1 MNLIIFMSVS
11 GSICMVSSMLLQR
24 AERRF
29 SLYKWQDLLLKM
41 ALFLYLVPC
50 PLALM
55 VRRLWENEQRRAVG
69 AGLRDIRVSPYRA
82 SVLVSNDY
90 RITVNRGFWVFVAA
104 TAIALAVMLFRLSRE
119 VRGYLSGKK
128 AVMSADVYRKAD
140 IAEGELEELKEKV
153 RLRRNIQIYEISFP
167 GGAFTVGY
175 FHPVIMIP
183 ENLGR
188 QQRDIVLLHEMYH
201 IKRNDVLFK
210 FLAAAAVCIHWFNP
224 LIYLLP
230 GLVNRDC
237 ELNCDER
244 VIGNLSRE
252 ERLLYGRE
260 IYRQGALAQE
270 ERDVLVRLSGDRT
283 LTKTSL
289 IGERVKNIMKENRR
303 NISRTAKCLMGVLT
317 LVILIIS
324 SVPVFAY
331 DGVTVVRVYGEEE
344 VARERSE
351 NFSVSD
357 ILFTADDSCL
367 FTAEDIDIKYDRQ
380 FVDEDGNIYEVDL
393 NEGGRAGCAHPT
405 LKSGQCNE
413 HVKNNSGGCVVKTY
427 SAKYCVDCGSVFIG
441 ELISKTEYTKCPH

>member
-1 MNLIIFMSVS
+1 MSLIILMSVS
-11 GSICMVSSMLLQR
+11 GSLCMVSSMLLQR

-55 VRRLWENEQRRAVG
+55 VRRLWENEQRWAVG
-69 AGLRDIRVSPYRA
+69 TGLRDIRISPSRA
-82 SVLVSNDY
+82 AVLVSNDY

-104 TAIALAVMLFRLSRE
+104 TAIALAVILFRLFRE
-119 VRGYLSGKK
+119 VGGYLSGKK

-140 IAEGELEELKEKV
+140 IAERELDELKEKV

-183 ENLGR
+183 ENLER

-201 IKRNDVLFK
+201 IKRNDIMFK

-230 GLVNRDC
+230 GLVNRNC

-244 VIGNLSRE
+244 VIRNLSQE
-252 ERLLYGRE
+252 EKLLYGRE

-289 IGERVKNIMKENRR
+289 IGERVKNIMKESRR
-303 NISRTAKCLMGVLT
+303 DISRTAKCLMGVLT

-331 DGVTVVRVYGEEE
+331 DGVAVVDISGKEEMMQKQAE
-344 VARERSE
+344 K
-351 NFSVSD
+351 FPDSD
-357 ILFTADDSCL
+357 ILFTTNDSYL
-367 FTAEDIDIKYDRQ
+367 FETENIEIRYDRQ

-393 NEGGRAGCAHPT
+393 NEDGRAGCTHPT
-405 LKSGQCNE
+405 LLSGTYNV
-413 HVKNNSGGCVVKTY
+413 HKKNSTGGCTVETYAANWCSECGKT
-427 SAKYCVDCGSVFIG
+427 FIG
-441 ELISKTEYTKCPH
+441 DFISEARYAKCPH

>member
-1 MNLIIFMSVS
+1 MSLIIFMSVS

-50 PLALM
+50 PLALAA
-55 VRRLWENEQRRAVG
+55 RRFWEDAQKRATG
-69 AGLRDIRVSPYRA
+69 GLPDIRVSPYRA

-104 TAIALAVMLFRLSRE
+104 TAIALAVILFRLFRE
-119 VRGYLSGKK
+119 VGGYLSGKK

-210 FLAAAAVCIHWFNP
+210 FLSAAAVCIHWYNP

-270 ERDVLVRLSGDRT
+270 EMDVLVRLSGDRT

-331 DGVTVVRVYGEEE
+331 DGVTVVGIYGEEE
-344 VARERSE
+344 VVREQSE
-351 NFSVSD
+351 GFLGSD
-357 ILFTADDSCL
+357 IIFTADDSL
-367 FTAEDIDIKYDRQ
+367 LLEMGDTEIRFEQQ
-380 FVDEDGNIYEVDL
+380 FVDGEGNIYEVDL
-393 NEGGRAGCAHPT
+393 DESARAGCTHPT
-405 LKSGQCNE
+405 LVSGTYQKHE
-413 HVKNNSGGCVVKTY
+413 KNNSGGCVVKAY
-427 SAKYCVDCGSVFIG
+427 SSKRCADCGYVFLG
-441 ELISKTEYTKCPH
+441 DFISETKYAKCPH